1 MHPTSVRSLRHSL
14 ALGPRRSAPHRC
26 RRTVRHPA
34 ALSALGG
41 LPLAFV
47 LALAPGL
54 SGTPAASAGPAV
66 PRVVDVPSRPAYVT
80 LPAAPERPAR
90 VGEVLRPATML
101 RTEKPGRLQLLLA
114 DGRSFRLGGDAL
126 LRIELTLLDLVR
138 GQIIAWINP
147 GATRTTPLRIRTR
160 VGTASI
166 QGTTVFIEDT
176 PEKVL
181 FLSWEGSVEVR
192 ADDDGT
198 LYRLNSGQIL
208 EATRQGWQAPRR
220 LTAAEVRTRRQRSI
234 LLNGFEAPMET
245 LPVIERE
252 LGLAP

>member
-1 MHPTSVRSLRHSL
+1 MPARPVPSLLRSLATGPASL
-14 ALGPRRSAPHRC
+14 QENRPPSGALEGLG
-26 RRTVRHPA
+26 
-34 ALSALGG
+34 ALPVAL
-41 LPLAFV
+41 A

-54 SGTPAASAGPAV
+54 NGTPAATAGPSV

-80 LPAAPERPAR
+80 VPASPERPAR
-90 VGEVLRPATML
+90 VGEVLRPATVL

-126 LRIELTLLDLVR
+126 LRIEPTLLDLIR

-181 FLSWEGSVEVR
+181 FLSWEGTVEVR
-192 ADDDGT
+192 ADDGT
-198 LYRLNSGQIL
+198 LFRLTSGQIL
-208 EATRQGWQAPRR
+208 EATPQGWQGPRR
-220 LTAAEVRTRRQRSI
+220 LTSAEVRTRRQRSM

-252 LGLAP
+252 LGLTP